1 MLKHGLVPRFLYP
14 VLSNFPH
21 TSRTYSQSNGWMIKM
36 MAVVVMVVVMTVMGD
51 DYDGLTGRDEGIDS
65 HTVPTLARLC
75 STLLGKLLLSLC
87 P

>member
-1 MLKHGLVPRFLYP
+1 
-14 VLSNFPH
+14 
-21 TSRTYSQSNGWMIKM
+21 MIKM

-51 DYDGLTGRDEGIDS
+51 DYDGITGRDEGIDS
-65 HTVPTLARLC
+65 HTVPTRARLC